1 MGKKK
6 SPAKAAEAVEKQ
18 AKKRSAR
25 KSTKSKG
32 GELDTRE
39 SKFLVKWTPV

>member
-6 SPAKAAEAVEKQ
+6 SPAKAAKAVEKQ
-18 AKKRSAR
+18 AKKRTTS

-32 GELDTRE
+32 GELDTRD
-39 SKFLVKWTPV
+39 SKYFLKI